1 MAMTMTISRRAFVA
15 GAALVAFDA
24 RSAAAARP
32 SITVYKDPG

>member
-1 MAMTMTISRRAFVA
+1 MAMTMSRRAFLA

-24 RSAAAARP
+24 RSVAAARP

>member
-1 MAMTMTISRRAFVA
+1 MRISRRVFLS
-15 GAALVAFDA
+15 GAAVLALGA

>member
-24 RSAAAARP
+24 RSAAARP